1 MSYKLRWQKLQRP
14 WLLINLRIILTENK
28 KKIFIKTKQKWKINE
43 LKASDPRSE
52 NKIMPISRQV
62 SLILSA
68 FGNLKGN
75 YTDIAIANTKSQV
88 QLNPMQLHHKFD
100 VKITEVPNVQNKGQ
114 SNIKIRRITL
124 ELPLLRIF

>member
-1 MSYKLRWQKLQRP
+1 
-14 WLLINLRIILTENK
+14 
-28 KKIFIKTKQKWKINE
+28 
-43 LKASDPRSE
+43 
-52 NKIMPISRQV
+52 MPISRQV